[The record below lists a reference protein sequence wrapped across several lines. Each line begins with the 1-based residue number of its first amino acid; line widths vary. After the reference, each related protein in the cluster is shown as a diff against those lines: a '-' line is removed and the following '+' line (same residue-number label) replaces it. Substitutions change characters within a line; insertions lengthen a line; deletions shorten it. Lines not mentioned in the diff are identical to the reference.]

1 MTFNLVDRILAIEPG
16 GRIVT
21 AKNLTAAEE
30 YLRDHFPEFPV
41 MPGVLMIESMVQAAA
56 WLVRVSTDFQFSMIC
71 LAEVRNVK
79 YGAFVHPGQRLDI
92 EVEAIKIEQN
102 TARFKGVG
110 RVAGVEAANVTGRFT
125 LRMYNLVN
133 KNANLAD
140 IDEKIRRH
148 YREQFVING
157 GAALLKDVPADNG
170 KD

>member
-1 MTFNLVDRILAIEPG
+1 MTFNLVDRILAIELG
-16 GRIVT
+16 KRIAT

-56 WLVRVSTDFQFSMIC
+56 WLIRASTDFQLSMIC

-92 EVEAIKIEQN
+92 EVEAISIEPN

-125 LRMYNLVN
+125 LRMYNLAD
-133 KNANLAD
+133 KNADMAD

-148 YREQFVING
+148 YRGQFVING
-157 GAALLKDVPADNG
+157 GAALLK
-170 KD
+170 

>member
-16 GRIVT
+16 KRIAT

-56 WLVRVSTDFQFSMIC
+56 WLIRASTDFQLSMIC

-79 YGAFVHPGQRLDI
+79 YGAFVHPGQQLSI
-92 EVEAIKIEQN
+92 EVEAIKIERN
-102 TARFKGVG
+102 AARFKGVG

-125 LRMYNLVN
+125 LRMYNLAD
-133 KNANLAD
+133 KNADMAD
-140 IDEKIRRH
+140 VDEKIRRH
-148 YREQFVING
+148 YRGQFVING
-157 GAALLKDVPADNG
+157 GAALLK
-170 KD
+170 